1 MARCFTSSPISLR
14 PSLSLESG
22 AAQNRAGIDMPVDIE
37 KYTTHLRNNAKRYSQ
52 GMCAKYVRLA
62 LAAGGAPTN
71 GRHPG
76 HAKDWGPVLLRLG
89 FHRLTV
95 ENSDIFIPM
104 KGDVV
109 VIQPHSAES
118 PSGHIAA
125 YDGKIWISDFKQRD
139 FWSGPT
145 YRIKRPP
152 HAFYRP

>member
-1 MARCFTSSPISLR
+1 M
-14 PSLSLESG
+14 
-22 AAQNRAGIDMPVDIE
+22 
-37 KYTTHLRNNAKRYSQ
+37 
-52 GMCAKYVRLA
+52 
-62 LAAGGAPTN
+62 
-71 GRHPG
+71 
-76 HAKDWGPVLLRLG
+76 LLRLG